1 MLKLNLCKL
10 ISLPITWLDP
20 SVGLEAIVDIDY
32 IIKEFNNYTDFNL
45 IVLV

>member
-1 MLKLNLCKL
+1 MLTLCLDK
-10 ISLPITWLDP
+10 IKNLPITWLDP